1 MKKLLLILIPFMLL
15 AADGDTLEY
24 NSDYTDF
31 ADGDTFFV
39 DVQFKP
45 PFDSIQSIING
56 RLGNVNIADDAEI
69 DVNKLDTLDT
79 LITKGLRTTYAE
91 IDTLKKIDSGY
102 ISIFVA
108 DTIKSCDSAH
118 VGILDADTIETKMV
132 NILDG
137 KIAIDSIRLASGTW
151 LKNYTEAS
159 FACTTTGMVTEAVGL
174 GYYVKTGNLV
184 SVFLPSMS
192 GTSDATS
199 FTIKGFPST
208 IQEAT
213 AGPILIQAKDNG
225 SWDVTTAIAPDGDSE
240 WALLKDGSVA
250 GWTNSGAKG
259 IDSNVNFTFILPS
272 GF

>member
-79 LITKGLRTTYAE
+79 LITKGLRTTYLE
-91 IDTLKKIDSGY
+91 VDTLKKIDSGY

-108 DTIKSCDSAH
+108 DTVKENFYVVNLTSPDIDVDTLTVDSAIIIGDSADIFTVDWTDYSATSTI
-118 VGILDADTIETKMV
+118 VGFTSYTTKQIWYKKVGALVFV
-132 NILDG
+132 NFN
-137 KIAIDSIRLASGTW
+137 LA
-151 LKNYTEAS
+151 
-159 FACTTTGMVTEAVGL
+159 
-174 GYYVKTGNLV
+174 
-184 SVFLPSMS
+184 
-192 GTSDATS
+192 GTSDATTLS
-199 FTIKGFPST
+199 FTLPFTSNARNYTFCCVGI
-208 IQEAT
+208 
-213 AGPILIQAKDNG
+213 DNG
-225 SWDVTTAIAPDGDSE
+225 SELDG
-240 WALLKDGSVA
+240 
-250 GWTNSGAKG
+250 NSGS
-259 IDSNVNFTFILPS
+259 ISNSNIVNIITNQNHTTTSPWTTS
-272 GF
+272 GTKASRGQFWYEATR